1 MNSDEARARAETAFK
16 KEQQAREGTQAWLEY
31 QAQARASQEK
41 TARLRALRLA
51 KEAADKAT
59 IPTSRSRLAGA
70 RLVRAPSSGP
80 VTQRRSPR

>member
-16 KEQQAREGTQAWLEY
+16 KGQQAREGTQAWLEY

-51 KEAADKAT
+51 REAMDKAT
-59 IPTSRSRLAGA
+59 APISGSRLAGA

>member
-51 KEAADKAT
+51 REASDKAT
-59 IPTSRSRLAGA
+59 APIKKRAKRS
-70 RLVRAPSSGP
+70 
-80 VTQRRSPR
+80 